1 MFEFISLFFQ
11 IEKLNFW
18 SEVFLVTPA
27 YIIILGFYIFIVGF
41 IGISISGLEN
51 RCLLVTYAVLMVICF
66 LAQIG
71 TIFSALELR
80 KVLAE
85 AAASHSNV
93 NYDLNRYTFFSNN

>member
-1 MFEFISLFFQ
+1 
-11 IEKLNFW
+11 
-18 SEVFLVTPA
+18 
-27 YIIILGFYIFIVGF
+27 
-41 IGISISGLEN
+41 
-51 RCLLVTYAVLMVICF
+51 VTYAVLMIICF

-93 NYDLNRYTFFSNN
+93 NHDLNR